1 MHQNR
6 VRSRTVAIKG
16 EPRDMQRW
24 KDVVLNPALRFPG
37 ESDEYRIA
45 RDELLKSEDELRR
58 LNDKVVAQRR
68 ALPPGGLINE
78 DYVFELAGDGKNI
91 RLSELFKPGKD
102 SLVIYNMMFPRW
114 PEDKRAGAP
123 GGKTAELPLVEQPCP
138 SCTSVVDGL
147 E

>member
-1 MHQNR
+1 M
-6 VRSRTVAIKG
+6 AIKG

-45 RDELLKSEDELRR
+45 RDELLKSEDELRQ

-68 ALPPGGLINE
+68 ALPPGGLIKE
-78 DYVFELAGDGKNI
+78 DYVFELAGDGKTI
-91 RLSELFKPGKD
+91 KFSELFRPGKD

-114 PEDKRAGAP
+114 PEDKRAGAAC
-123 GGKTAELPLVEQPCP
+123 GKTA
-138 SCTSVVDGL
+138 SVAL
-147 E
+147 